1 MADGKKFT
9 RREVLKSGAVAG
21 VGLAAGSLLGAR
33 GLYETAEAAEPFQGT
48 INLDIRDSVPDWGP
62 YTQPVAPEGAPNV
75 LFIVWDDVGFAA
87 MEPFGGL
94 VQTPTMQRL
103 ADMGLRYTQFHTTA
117 LCSPTRA
124 AMLTGRNHTT
134 VGMACIEETT
144 TGFPGSNGHIPF
156 ETATIAEVLGER
168 GYNTY
173 MVGKWHCCPE
183 DETHMASTK
192 RNWPTGRGFER
203 YYGFLGGETN
213 QWTPDLVQDQ
223 QFVDPPYGPE
233 EGYHLSKDLAD
244 RAIAMIAD
252 AKQVDPKKP
261 FFMYYCPGA
270 GHAPHHVPTE
280 WADKYKGV
288 FDMGYEKYAEE
299 AYERMKL
306 MGIIPENTALAPM
319 NSMAGEV
326 SVDGTPWP
334 ALDII
339 RPWDSLSADEKQLF
353 IRMAEV
359 WAGFMSYTDYHIGRL
374 IDYLEQSGE
383 LDNTLIVVISDN
395 GASGEGGPNGSVNE
409 NLFFNGIPDDIE
421 RNLAML
427 DELGGPNTYNHYPN
441 GWAQAFCAPFK
452 MYKRY
457 NWNGGVCDPMIVSW
471 PQAIKDEG
479 SIRDQYTQVSDIVPT
494 VYEALGLEPPEVV
507 KGYTQWPL
515 EGTSFKYTFDD
526 AAAENRKLIQY
537 YTMLGSRAIYHDG
550 WKANT
555 VHPTIADWS
564 NFNDDRWA
572 LYHVAED
579 RSEVHDLADQYPEK
593 LEELKNLWFYEA
605 GKYFGLPLD
614 DRAVTSRTGT
624 RPQTTPSTGRY
635 VYYPNTLT
643 VPEAAAANTR
653 GRSFD
658 IAARVDLQAGAEGVL
673 VAQGHKF
680 GGYALYIKGGMLKFV
695 YNYVGLEEQMIV
707 SSEAV
712 PTGPCVLGAEYT
724 MEEIKDGAA
733 HGTLS
738 LYINDQKV
746 GENKIRTQLGRFA
759 LCGEGLNVGRDGGS
773 PVTDDYPGDRPWAF
787 SGGTIKDVIIDVSGE
802 PYLDLELE
810 TIAMLQ
816 RD

>member
-1 MADGKKFT
+1 MASDKKFT
-9 RREVLKSGAVAG
+9 RREVLKGGAVAG
-21 VGLAAGSLLGAR
+21 VGLAAGGLLGSR
-33 GLYETAEAAEPFQGT
+33 GLHEAAEAAEPFQGT
-48 INLDIRDSVPDWGP
+48 INVDVRDSVPDWGP
-62 YTQPVAPEGAPNV
+62 YAQPVAPEGAPNV

-124 AMLTGRNHTT
+124 SMLTGRNHTT
-134 VGMACIEETT
+134 VGMACIEEAT

-183 DETHMASTK
+183 DETNMASTK

-223 QFVDPPYGPE
+223 QSIDQPYSPE

-252 AKQVDPKKP
+252 AKQVNPKKP

-299 AYERMKL
+299 AYERMKV
-306 MGIIPENTALAPM
+306 MGIIPENTALAAM

-339 RPWDSLSADEKQLF
+339 RPWDSLSDDEKRLF

-374 IDYLEQSGE
+374 VDYLEQSGE

-427 DELGGPNTYNHYPN
+427 DELGGQNSYNHYPN

-471 PQAIKDEG
+471 PQAIKEKG
-479 SIRDQYTQVSDIVPT
+479 GIRDQYTQVSDIVPT
-494 VYEALGLEPPEVV
+494 VYEALSLEPPQVV

-526 AAAENRKLIQY
+526 AGAETRKLTQY

-564 NFNDDRWA
+564 SFVDDKWA

-579 RSEVHDLADQYPEK
+579 RSEVYDLADQYPEK
-593 LEELKNLWFYEA
+593 LEELKALWFYEA

-614 DRAVTSRTGT
+614 DRSVASRTGT
-624 RPQTTPSTGRY
+624 RLPTTSSTGRY
-635 VYYPNTLT
+635 VYYPNTLI

-658 IAARVDLQAGAEGVL
+658 IAARADLEAGVEGVL

-712 PTGPCVLGAEYT
+712 PAGPCVLGAEYV

-738 LYINDQKV
+738 LYINDKKV
-746 GENKIRTQLGRFA
+746 GEGKIRTQLGRFA

-802 PYLDLELE
+802 PYIDLELE
-810 TIAMLQ
+810 TVAMLQ